1 MVRIRLRTKF
11 LLSSVL
17 ISIGLTCAALLIV
30 RHSVQ
35 IEVRRQIVGDVLNS
49 VSTFRNFLRQREV
62 TLTRSAE
69 LIASLPNLRALMTT
83 QHTATIQDASS
94 DLWRLAGSDLFALA
108 DRAGNIVALHTPTS
122 GFTRTTA
129 QELLRRS
136 LEEDV
141 LRHWWF
147 DGNNLYEVF
156 LQPIYF
162 GSPAENNLFGI
173 LAVGHEIDEK
183 VAEEVSRIASS
194 QVAFRYGNT
203 LVVSTLPPDQEAEL
217 VPQMNHP
224 AGRESLKP
232 IEVRLG
238 GERFLATSIELAPG
252 ALTPVRLSVL
262 KSYDKATV
270 FLARLNRLVLGLGLL
285 AVLVGA
291 ALVFL
296 ISHTFT
302 RPLANLVAGVRA
314 LETGDFKYPLAAK
327 GGDEMAEVTA
337 AFDRMRCSLA
347 LTQQQLLHAERL
359 ATIGRMASSISHD
372 LRHPLTAIVANS
384 EFLCNGKL
392 DGKQREELYQE
403 IRTAVDQTTDLID
416 SLLEFSRARES
427 LRRVYGSL
435 EESIEHAVLTVRTRP
450 EFHGV
455 NIDLSREGPSEGWFD
470 PQELERVFTNLL
482 LNACQAV
489 PLEAGKVE
497 VNLRQAGNGV
507 EVRIIDNGPGVPEPI
522 RDKLFEPFISHG
534 KQNGTGLGL
543 VVVQKIFRDHGG
555 DVSLE
560 SSEPG
565 RTVFK
570 LVLPLFRPSDLSPA
584 A

>member
-203 LVVSTLPPDQEAEL
+203 LAVSTLPPDQEAEL

-224 AGRESLKP
+224 AGREGLKP

-314 LETGDFKYPLAAK
+314 LETGDFNYPLAAK
-327 GGDEMAEVTA
+327 GGDEVAEVTA

-435 EESIEHAVLTVRTRP
+435 EESIGHAVLTVRTRP

-489 PLEAGKVE
+489 PPEVGKVE

-543 VVVQKIFRDHGG
+543 AVVQKIIRDHGG

-570 LVLPLFRPSDLSPA
+570 LVLPLFPPSHLSPA